1 VALTG
6 DFGDTGEFAVNGL
19 TGDFGE
25 TGDFAVSGDWGVTGL
40 FAVWALTGVFAVWAV
55 GAVFAVFAVG
65 AVLAVSVVTPC
76 DGSEVAV
83 GPVTVGAETAGVG
96 LSVGR
101 WVSAQAK
108 PPMAERPM
116 TPVTAQ
122 SAVRLVFMMVP
133 PETRCSEKEIRPR

>member
-76 DGSEVAV
+76 PGSAVAV
-83 GPVTVGAETAGVG
+83 GPVADGDAGAETAGVG

-133 PETRCSEKEIRPR
+133 PETRCS